1 MPTAGRYLRKAALN
15 VLPQKLKSNRGGEW
29 QEKGGNINSIRKNNQ
44 KRNKTKTRR
53 KIKKH
58 VE

>member
-1 MPTAGRYLRKAALN
+1 MFN

-44 KRNKTKTRR
+44 KQGGKSKSTLSKY
-53 KIKKH
+53 K
-58 VE
+58 